1 MRKQELKEQK
11 KYGILSKAALRAAGR
26 KPNTQGRL
34 TGGRLATD

>member
-11 KYGILSKAALRAAGR
+11 NGILSKAVLRAAGR
-26 KPNTQGRL
+26 KPNTQGRV